1 MKNLLKKM
9 LVAVL
14 VGITA
19 VSATVVATSCK
30 KKTDI
35 TVGILQVG
43 DHDALNKSRQGFI
56 DTLNKWAKSKN
67 KTIKFDAKN
76 ALGDGANESTYA
88 RTLVASKPDLLLGI
102 ATSSA
107 NKLANNTT
115 KIPVLF
121 TAVTDPVSAGFSTRS
136 NVTGTSDMNPVEAQ
150 ISLIKTIIPDCKK
163 IGFFYNINEVN
174 SQTQVNMA
182 KRVCDSLGISYP
194 KDDYVVDVASNIST
208 VAASI
213 NGVDAVYIPTDN
225 LLAANMSNVK
235 IKLINEKKLPVIVGE
250 AGMCDVGGLATVS
263 IDYYQLGVQ
272 TAEMAIKILEGK
284 KPADIPFENYQK
296 ETAVRVNEE
305 NARTIFGNDA
315 DAKIAAIRNFKSDMN
330 A

>member
-1 MKNLLKKM
+1 M

-225 LLAANMSNVK
+225 LLAANMSNVQR
-235 IKLINEKKLPVIVGE
+235 KLINEKKIPVIVGE

-296 ETAVRVNEE
+296 ETAVFVNEE

>member
-67 KTIKFDAKN
+67 KTVKFDAKN

-107 NKLANNTT
+107 
-115 KIPVLF
+115 I
-121 TAVTDPVSAGFSTRS
+121 
-136 NVTGTSDMNPVEAQ
+136 
-150 ISLIKTIIPDCKK
+150 
-163 IGFFYNINEVN
+163 
-174 SQTQVNMA
+174 
-182 KRVCDSLGISYP
+182 
-194 KDDYVVDVASNIST
+194 
-208 VAASI
+208 
-213 NGVDAVYIPTDN
+213 
-225 LLAANMSNVK
+225 
-235 IKLINEKKLPVIVGE
+235 
-250 AGMCDVGGLATVS
+250 
-263 IDYYQLGVQ
+263 
-272 TAEMAIKILEGK
+272 
-284 KPADIPFENYQK
+284 
-296 ETAVRVNEE
+296 
-305 NARTIFGNDA
+305 
-315 DAKIAAIRNFKSDMN
+315 
-330 A
+330 

>member
-1 MKNLLKKM
+1 M

-225 LLAANMSNVK
+225 LLAANMSNVQR
-235 IKLINEKKLPVIVGE
+235 KLINEKKIPVIVGE

-315 DAKIAAIRNFKSDMN
+315 DAKIAAIRNFKSDTN

>member
-136 NVTGTSDMNPVEAQ
+136 NITGTSDMNPVEAQ

-225 LLAANMSNVK
+225 LLAANMSNVQR
-235 IKLINEKKLPVIVGE
+235 KLINEKKIPVIVGE

>member
-1 MKNLLKKM
+1 M

-19 VSATVVATSCK
+19 VSATVVETSCK

-174 SQTQVNMA
+174 SQTQVIMA

-225 LLAANMSNVK
+225 LLAANMSNVQR
-235 IKLINEKKLPVIVGE
+235 KLINEKKIPVIVGE

>member
-163 IGFFYNINEVN
+163 IGFFYNVNEVN
-174 SQTQVNMA
+174 SQTQVIMA

-225 LLAANMSNVK
+225 LLAANMSNVQR
-235 IKLINEKKLPVIVGE
+235 KLINEKKIPVIVGE

>member
-19 VSATVVATSCK
+19 VSATVVETSCK

-67 KTIKFDAKN
+67 KTVKFDAKN

-174 SQTQVNMA
+174 SQTQVIMA

-225 LLAANMSNVK
+225 LLAANMSNVQR
-235 IKLINEKKLPVIVGE
+235 KLINEKKIPVIVGE

-296 ETAVRVNEE
+296 ETAVLVNEE

>member
-1 MKNLLKKM
+1 M

-19 VSATVVATSCK
+19 VSATVVETSCK

-67 KTIKFDAKN
+67 KTVKFDAKN

-174 SQTQVNMA
+174 SQTQVIMA

-225 LLAANMSNVK
+225 LLAANMSNVQR
-235 IKLINEKKLPVIVGE
+235 KLINEKKIPVIVGE

-296 ETAVRVNEE
+296 ETAVLVNEE

>member
-19 VSATVVATSCK
+19 VSATVVETSCK

-121 TAVTDPVSAGFSTRS
+121 TAVTDPASAGFSTRS

-174 SQTQVNMA
+174 SQTQVIMA

-225 LLAANMSNVK
+225 LLAANMSNVQR
-235 IKLINEKKLPVIVGE
+235 KLINEKKIPVIVGE

>member
-225 LLAANMSNVK
+225 LLAANMSNVQR
-235 IKLINEKKLPVIVGE
+235 KLINEKKIPVIVGE

>member
-1 MKNLLKKM
+1 MKTLLKK
-9 LVAVL
+9 LLTVL
-14 VGITA
+14 LTGITA
-19 VSATVVATSCK
+19 VSAAATTTSCGK
-30 KKTDI
+30 KADI
-35 TVGILQVG
+35 TVGILQVNT
-43 DHDALNKSRQGFI
+43 HDALDKAKNGFI
-56 DTLNKWAKSKN
+56 DTLKDWAKSKGN
-67 KTIKFDAKN
+67 TIAFDVKN
-76 ALGDGANESTYA
+76 AVGDTNNETSLA
-88 RTLVASKPDLLLGI
+88 KSIVASKPDLALGI
-102 ATSSA
+102 STSSA
-107 NKLANNTT
+107 TKLSNNTT

-121 TAVTDPVSAGFSTRS
+121 TAVTDPSSVGLAGRA

-150 ISLIKTIIPDCKK
+150 IALLRKIVPDCKK
-163 IGFFYNINEVN
+163 IAFLYNPGEAN
-174 SQTQVNMA
+174 SETQVKRA
-182 KRVCDSLGISYP
+182 KAVCDEAGIKYA
-194 KDDYVVDVASNIST
+194 DYTVDSASNVSA

-213 NGVDAVYIPTDN
+213 NEVDAVYIPTDN
-225 LLAANMSNVK
+225 LLAANMSNVQR
-235 IKLINEKKLPVIVGE
+235 KLINEKKIPVIVGE

-296 ETAVRVNEE
+296 ETAVFVNEE

>member
-1 MKNLLKKM
+1 MKTLLKK
-9 LVAVL
+9 LLTVL
-14 VGITA
+14 LTGITA
-19 VSATVVATSCK
+19 VSAATATSCGK
-30 KKTDI
+30 KADI
-35 TVGILQVG
+35 TVGILQVNT
-43 DHDALNKSRQGFI
+43 HDALDKAKNGFI
-56 DTLNKWAKSKN
+56 DTLKDWAKSKG
-67 KTIKFDAKN
+67 KTIAFDVKN
-76 ALGDGANESTYA
+76 AVGDTNNETSLA
-88 RTLVASKPDLLLGI
+88 KSIVASKPDLALGI
-102 ATSSA
+102 STSSA
-107 NKLANNTT
+107 TKLANNTT

-121 TAVTDPVSAGFSTRS
+121 TAVTDPSSVGLAGRA

-150 ISLIKTIIPDCKK
+150 IALLRKIVPDCKK
-163 IGFFYNINEVN
+163 IAFLYNPGEAN
-174 SQTQVNMA
+174 SETQVKRA
-182 KRVCDSLGISYP
+182 KAVCDEVGIKYA
-194 KDDYVVDVASNIST
+194 DYTVDSASNVSA

-213 NGVDAVYIPTDN
+213 NEVDAVYIPTDN
-225 LLAANMSNVK
+225 LLAANMSNVQR
-235 IKLINEKKLPVIVGE
+235 KLINEKKIPVIVGE

>member
-1 MKNLLKKM
+1 M

-19 VSATVVATSCK
+19 VSATVVETSCK

-225 LLAANMSNVK
+225 LLAANMSNVQR
-235 IKLINEKKLPVIVGE
+235 KLINEKKIPVIVGE

>member
-14 VGITA
+14 IGITA
-19 VSATVVATSCK
+19 VSATVVETSCK

-121 TAVTDPVSAGFSTRS
+121 TAVTDPASAGFSTRS
-136 NVTGTSDMNPVEAQ
+136 NVTGTSDMNPVEDQ

-174 SQTQVNMA
+174 SQTQVIMA

-225 LLAANMSNVK
+225 LLAANMSNVQR
-235 IKLINEKKLPVIVGE
+235 KLINEKKIPVIVGE

-272 TAEMAIKILEGK
+272 TAEIAIKILEGK
-284 KPADIPFENYQK
+284 KPSDIPIENYRK
-296 ETAVRVNEE
+296 ETVVCVNEE
-305 NARTIFGNDA
+305 NARIVFGKDA
-315 DAKIAAIRNFKSDMN
+315 DEKIAAIKNFKPDT
-330 A
+330 AE

>member
-19 VSATVVATSCK
+19 VSATVVETSCK

-121 TAVTDPVSAGFSTRS
+121 TAVTDPASAGFSTRS

-163 IGFFYNINEVN
+163 IGFFYNVNEIN
-174 SQTQVNMA
+174 SQTQVIMA

-225 LLAANMSNVK
+225 LLAANMSNVQR
-235 IKLINEKKLPVIVGE
+235 KLINEKKIPVIVGE

-296 ETAVRVNEE
+296 ETAVFVNEE